1 MLKNARRAGFT
12 LVELLVVITIIGI
25 LIALLLPAVQAAR
38 EAARRAQCTNNLKQI
53 GLALHNFHEANG
65 NFPPGQPD
73 NDNHIFGWGAY
84 LLPYLEQGTLYEKM
98 TTCTSPAPVLFLN
111 RGGSHQPIFIRYNPG
126 SNGNIDGM
134 DAWMRVEQNHQDSSG
149 VFARTLLNAFIC
161 PSDILPKNDNDSF
174 AKSNYCACAGD
185 AFTRINSAY
194 FTTCGSPAASTQNG
208 GFLFSNSD
216 STTYVTTMSDFVD
229 GTSSTIAVGEVSES
243 ANVTIS
249 NTSSVNYPVW
259 AGGQSGVNCN
269 GQSIGSWGRITDV
282 DFYINRPT
290 GWQSDLS
297 FGSKHPGGAQFVFWD
312 GSSRFIGDSI
322 DTEVYRLLGN
332 RRDNQVAVLP

>member
-1 MLKNARRAGFT
+1 MPNRTRRDGFT

-38 EAARRAQCTNNLKQI
+38 EAARRAQCTNNLKQL

-98 TTCTSPAPVLFLN
+98 VTCTSPGPVLFLN
-111 RGGSHQPIFIRYNPG
+111 KGGTHQPIFIRYNA
-126 SNGNIDGM
+126 SSTGNIDQM
-134 DAWMRVEQNHQDSSG
+134 DTWMRVEQNHKDSTG
-149 VFARTLLNAFIC
+149 VFVQTVLKAFIC
-161 PSDILPKNDNDSF
+161 PSDILPKNEDNSY

-185 AFTRINSAY
+185 SFIRSGSN
-194 FTTCGSPAASTQNG
+194 FTTCGQPAASVQNG

-216 STTYVTTMSDFVD
+216 STTYVTMMSDFLD

-243 ANVTIS
+243 ANV
-249 NTSSVNYPVW
+249 SVSVTNNVNFPVW
-259 AGGQSGVNCN
+259 AGGQSGVSCN

-322 DTEVYRLLGN
+322 DTNVYRLLGN
-332 RRDNQVAVLP
+332 RRDNQTAVLP